1 MSDLCHQLFLPGG
14 ILFLP
19 LLIGLTGSLTFGVV
33 GAYVTVR
40 RITYVAAAISHSVL
54 AGIGAAV
61 FLRHHCG
68 WEWCTPMLGAFA
80 AAVVSALI
88 IGRVTLV
95 AEHLGDSVISA
106 VMVVGM
112 AAGLLFLAKTPGYF
126 SPMSVLF
133 GDILLVSPRDLL
145 VIGIVNGV
153 TALTGV
159 LFYRKLL
166 AVCFDEEYARLR
178 GLRAEVYSMLLL
190 VLAALT
196 VVAMMQIVGIVMV
209 IALLTLPAMTAMLVC
224 RRLWQCMVLGGGLCA
239 LCVVAGLGLSFRTD
253 LPTGPVIVALAAA
266 LYLIAAAVVAAR
278 RARQGSWTPA
288 AAKL

>member
-1 MSDLCHQLFLPGG
+1 MNDLWRQMVVPGG

-19 LLIGLTGSLTFGVV
+19 LLVGLTGSLTFGVV

-80 AAVVSALI
+80 AALLAALV
-88 IGRVTLV
+88 IGRVMTA
-95 AEHLGDSVISA
+95 AEHLADSVISA
-106 VMVVGM
+106 VMVLGM
-112 AAGLLFLAKTPGYF
+112 ATGLLFLARTPGYF

-133 GDILLVSPRDLL
+133 GDILLVSSRDLL
-145 VIGIVNGV
+145 VIGLVNAA

-159 LFYRKLL
+159 LFYRKFL

-178 GLRAEVYSMLLL
+178 GLRAEAYALLLL

-209 IALLTLPAMTAMLVC
+209 IALLTLPAMTALLFC
-224 RRLWQCMVLGGGLCA
+224 RRLWQCMLAGGLICA
-239 LCVVAGLGLSFRTD
+239 LCVVAGLALSYSTD
-253 LPTGPVIVALAAA
+253 LPSGPVIVALAGV
-266 LYLIAAAVVAAR
+266 LYLLAAGAMALGRLGRR
-278 RARQGSWTPA
+278 RAPTPGA
-288 AAKL
+288 

>member
-1 MSDLCHQLFLPGG
+1 MSDLWRQMFVPGG

-19 LLIGLTGSLTFGVV
+19 LLVGLTGSLTFGVV

-61 FLRHHCG
+61 FLRHHAG
-68 WEWCTPMLGAFA
+68 WEWCTPMLGAFVA
-80 AAVVSALI
+80 ALLAALI
-88 IGRVTLV
+88 IGRVTV
-95 AEHLGDSVISA
+95 AAEHLADSVISA
-106 VMVVGM
+106 VMVLGM
-112 AAGLLFLAKTPGYF
+112 AAGLLFLARTPGYF

-133 GDILLVSPRDLL
+133 GDILLVSSHDLV
-145 VIGIVNGV
+145 VIGLVNAA

-159 LFYRKLL
+159 LFYRKFL

-178 GLRAEVYSMLLL
+178 GLRSEGYALLLL

-209 IALLTLPAMTAMLVC
+209 IALLTLPAMTALLFC
-224 RRLWQCMVLGGGLCA
+224 RRLWQCMLAGGLLCA
-239 LCVVAGLGLSFRTD
+239 LCVVAGLALSYRTD
-253 LPTGPVIVALAAA
+253 LPSGPVIVALSGA
-266 LYLIAAAVVAAR
+266 LYLVAAGAMALGR
-278 RARQGSWTPA
+278 LGRSRAATPGA
-288 AAKL
+288 